1 MIGCTKRTPR
11 HAVERRSRWSSKPG
25 TRLEVQLEPRK
36 RYSSRQPYLYYL
48 YAHRGPYRAGSA
60 QRGIKYKFLTRN
72 FIHTLSIPAYFA
84 VRRSGSGRGPGR
96 VRRWARGRR
105 LTSDKA
111 TRRLVVCS
119 RYRYRSLLVGPA
131 PGLAPGS
138 SCWHGR
144 ASASPSR
151 CRGVVGFVCVTFT
164 CSANIDN
171 PNPPESPTPAALRRG
186 LSTLP
191 RQSV

>member
-1 MIGCTKRTPR
+1 MSVVYVLCSDSTTSNTRTVPTR
-11 HAVERRSRWSSKPG
+11 YHHATSRVNES
-25 TRLEVQLEPRK
+25 RLLRVL
-36 RYSSRQPYLYYL
+36 SSRRPPLSR
-48 YAHRGPYRAGSA
+48 RGD
-60 QRGIKYKFLTRN
+60 Q
-72 FIHTLSIPAYFA
+72 
-84 VRRSGSGRGPGR
+84 RRSGSGRGPGR